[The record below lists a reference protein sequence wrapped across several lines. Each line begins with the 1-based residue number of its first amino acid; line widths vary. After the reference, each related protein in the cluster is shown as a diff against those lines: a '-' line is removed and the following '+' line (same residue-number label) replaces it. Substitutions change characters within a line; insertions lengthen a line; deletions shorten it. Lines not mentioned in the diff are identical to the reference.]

1 MGENVHGRVVQVN
14 GAALRARSLSPEVRA
29 RVMDGARRKAMYVDD
44 GLFVSSPL
52 CLDDAALDCLPL
64 TI

>member
-1 MGENVHGRVVQVN
+1 MGENVHGRVVQEN
-14 GAALRARSLSPEVRA
+14 RAALRARSLSPEVRA

-44 GLFVSSPL
+44 GLL

-64 TI
+64 TM